1 MPAHVKENLMYD
13 VAIIQNDDGWGD
25 AAAESGEY
33 IIKGSLLKFA
43 DWKWTKGKESIEV
56 KHGTAFVALGTTAA
70 WVKWS
75 GGKPIEYK
83 VRQAGHRLPDR
94 DELGDLEE
102 GDWELGPDNKP
113 KDPWANTRFIYFVD
127 PTSAQAYTFSTSS
140 WGGRQAVNDL
150 AEQIQRARFG
160 KPGTSPLVELQS
172 EPWLTKFGRKSKPF
186 FKVIDWRG
194 GEPRNGGPTPAMVEG
209 STVRSIDE
217 EVPF

>member
-1 MPAHVKENLMYD
+1 MHLPV
-13 VAIIQNDDGWGD
+13 IQNEDDGWGD
-25 AAAESGEY
+25 AAAESAEY
-33 IIKGSLLKFA
+33 IIKGTLLKFA

-56 KHGTAFVALGTTAA
+56 EHGTAFVALGTTAA

-75 GGKPIEYK
+75 DGKPIEYK
-83 VRQAGHRLPDR
+83 VRQTGHRLPDR

-150 AEQIQRARFG
+150 AEQIQRVRFG